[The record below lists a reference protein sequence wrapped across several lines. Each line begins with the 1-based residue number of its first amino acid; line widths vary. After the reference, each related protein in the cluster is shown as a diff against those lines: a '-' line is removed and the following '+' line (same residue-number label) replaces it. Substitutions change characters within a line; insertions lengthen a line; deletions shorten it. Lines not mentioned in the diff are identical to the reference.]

1 MQNLNQVNSTPNLL
15 KRLWNYFPKK
25 RKMQFFFIFI
35 FMLVSGLAEMISFTA
50 IIPFLTVLTDPN
62 KLLDIKIFNNI
73 FNLIN
78 VKSPDQFLVPIA
90 SIFILLSIFAAI
102 IKLSSIWIS
111 GRYAALVGSELS
123 CNVFTK
129 TLIQPYSAHLKKNSS
144 SVIATNTSHVDSTI
158 LVLHQFLWF
167 LSNFIISCLIVLG
180 LFIINP
186 SITSSLLL
194 LLGLAYFI
202 LMLKVKNRLRKNSRF
217 ISIQKQKQVKIIQ
230 ESLGSIRDIIL
241 DKTYRS
247 FTDVF
252 RNSDMNMRLK
262 NADSIFLSVYPRNIL
277 EVIGIVF
284 LISVSLILNFKM
296 NFQFK
301 ETLPILGAFA
311 LGAQRLLPAMQQSY
325 NAWATINAY
334 SSEIS
339 KVLESLN
346 QKTLSKFEYISQN
359 FEPAYLNLFNNIKL
373 KRIGFRYTQKEPFV
387 LKNINLEFK
396 SGDKI
401 GIKGSTGCGKS
412 TLLDLIMGLLIPSEG
427 QILIDGKDIHKK
439 NLIADWQKQI
449 THVPQ
454 SIFLMDNSFAE
465 NIAFGIP
472 KENIDFERVKRA
484 AKMAYINEFIES
496 TKYGYETFAGESG
509 INISGGQK
517 QRIAIARAFY
527 RKSRIIIFDE
537 ATNALDKKTEALI
550 MNSIYNLNSDIT
562 VIIVAH
568 RLDILDKCDKV
579 INLTS
584 INI

>member
-1 MQNLNQVNSTPNLL
+1 
-15 KRLWNYFPKK
+15 
-25 RKMQFFFIFI
+25 
-35 FMLVSGLAEMISFTA
+35 
-50 IIPFLTVLTDPN
+50 
-62 KLLDIKIFNNI
+62 
-73 FNLIN
+73 
-78 VKSPDQFLVPIA
+78 
-90 SIFILLSIFAAI
+90 
-102 IKLSSIWIS
+102 
-111 GRYAALVGSELS
+111 
-123 CNVFTK
+123 
-129 TLIQPYSAHLKKNSS
+129 
-144 SVIATNTSHVDSTI
+144 
-158 LVLHQFLWF
+158 
-167 LSNFIISCLIVLG
+167 
-180 LFIINP
+180 
-186 SITSSLLL
+186 
-194 LLGLAYFI
+194 
-202 LMLKVKNRLRKNSRF
+202 
-217 ISIQKQKQVKIIQ
+217 
-230 ESLGSIRDIIL
+230 
-241 DKTYRS
+241 
-247 FTDVF
+247 
-252 RNSDMNMRLK
+252 MRLK

-359 FEPAYLNLFNNIKL
+359 IEPAYLNLFNNIKL

-472 KENIDFERVKRA
+472 KENIDFKRVKRA